1 MVGVIIVHFD
11 APEPTLRCLA
21 SVRADTSALQRAIV
35 VVDNGGNLDPSQ
47 LGDDV
52 TLVSRPDNPGFGVGA
67 NLGVVALPTPPAG
80 QRYTAFVILNNDV
93 ELQPGFLDAAARSL
107 ESGVGAVGGPVT
119 DGDAGGALW
128 YAGGQINFLTGTV
141 TQSRDHDDARRR
153 RDVGFIPGAALAISP
168 RAWAQVGGF
177 DPSYFLYNE
186 DLDLCLRLR
195 RLGWRL
201 VFEPDMACVHSLGG
215 ATGSRGRSPTYL
227 AQLTRTRLRPFRPWI
242 YRFYLSLL
250 HSPYNLLR
258 AIRLV
263 LRHGPRCGPYV
274 WAVVRAHL
282 GAVAEVLHLT
292 SPRRTR

>member
-11 APEPTLRCLA
+11 APEPTLRCVA
-21 SVRADTSALQRAIV
+21 SVHDDSSAAPRAIV
-35 VVDNGGNLDPSQ
+35 VVDNGGNLDQAQ
-47 LGDDV
+47 LGSDV

-67 NLGVVALPTPPAG
+67 NVGVAALPPPAADEA
-80 QRYTAFVILNNDV
+80 YSAYVILNNDV
-93 ELQPGFLDAAARSL
+93 VLEPGFLDAAASAL
-107 ESGVGAVGGPVT
+107 EGRVGAVGGPVT
-119 DGDAGGALW
+119 DGGSDGDLW
-128 YAGGQINFLTGTV
+128 YAGGHINFLTGTV
-141 TQSRDHDDARRR
+141 SQSRSPQDAGQR
-153 RDVGFIPGAALAISP
+153 RDVGFIPGAAIAIRP
-168 RAWAQVGGF
+168 EAWDEVGGF
-177 DPSYFLYNE
+177 DASYFLYNE

-201 VFEPDMACVHSLGG
+201 RFEPDMACVHSLGG
-215 ATGSRGRSPTYL
+215 ATGSRSRSPTYL

-242 YRFYLSLL
+242 YRFYLSML

-258 AIRLV
+258 AMRLV

-292 SPRRTR
+292 SARRKV